1 MLTRF
6 AGVVAATAALFAF
19 TAVADGPDDPYVWL
33 EEIDGPKALEW
44 ARMENARSLG
54 MLEKDPRFATL
65 REEARTILTSPSRLP
80 LGEIHRGAIYNFWQ
94 DEIHLRGVWR
104 RASTDSYRNGKPVW
118 ETLVDFDQ
126 LARDENENWV
136 AGGIVCLEPEH
147 RHCMVELSRGGG
159 DTSTWREFDTT
170 TRRFVPAGFALPEA
184 KSNLDWFDE
193 DTLVVGTDWGAHSLT
208 TSGYARTVKVW
219 RRGTPLPDARTLFD
233 GETADVA
240 VRPFI
245 DHEAGTP
252 QPFIVRGV
260 SFFES
265 EHYYAPGL
273 DTPAKLPLPRNADIQ
288 GVLEGRAIVTL
299 REPWHY
305 GGRFY
310 PNGAIVAYALR
321 GGAAELVFAPR
332 DTQSVGAV
340 GVGETGLVVQY
351 LDNVSGRA
359 ARITR
364 SGEGRWLLQEIAL
377 PENGVVKLVSAGG
390 GTDAALLSFESLT
403 MPPTLRYVTAS
414 NDVENVF
421 TVPAAYDA
429 SDVLVQQRFATSR
442 DGTRIPYF
450 VMGKK
455 AVLARGN
462 APTIQYAYGGFL
474 SATLPVYYEDP
485 SRPQH
490 GALAGKLWVS
500 RGGVLVLC
508 NIRGGSEYGPRW
520 HQAGLR
526 ENRQKVFDDFIAISE
541 DLIRTG
547 VTSRGKL
554 GAIGRSNGGLLM
566 GVVVNQRPDLYGA
579 VVNGV
584 PLFDMKRY
592 TKLGAGASWVAEYGD
607 PDTADWNYMSK
618 WSPYQNLRGRDVRY
632 PPVFFYTSTKD
643 DRVHPAHA
651 RKAAARMQALGH
663 DCLYYEN
670 MEGGHGGTSNQEQL
684 AYRIALEYTFFARQL
699 MGP

>member
-1 MLTRF
+1 
-6 AGVVAATAALFAF
+6 
-19 TAVADGPDDPYVWL
+19 
-33 EEIDGPKALEW
+33 
-44 ARMENARSLG
+44 
-54 MLEKDPRFATL
+54 
-65 REEARTILTSPSRLP
+65 
-80 LGEIHRGAIYNFWQ
+80 
-94 DEIHLRGVWR
+94 
-104 RASTDSYRNGKPVW
+104 
-118 ETLVDFDQ
+118 
-126 LARDENENWV
+126 
-136 AGGIVCLEPEH
+136 
-147 RHCMVELSRGGG
+147 
-159 DTSTWREFDTT
+159 
-170 TRRFVPAGFALPEA
+170 
-184 KSNLDWFDE
+184 
-193 DTLVVGTDWGAHSLT
+193 
-208 TSGYARTVKVW
+208 
-219 RRGTPLPDARTLFD
+219 
-233 GETADVA
+233 
-240 VRPFI
+240 
-245 DHEAGTP
+245 
-252 QPFIVRGV
+252 
-260 SFFES
+260 
-265 EHYYAPGL
+265 
-273 DTPAKLPLPRNADIQ
+273 
-288 GVLEGRAIVTL
+288 
-299 REPWHY
+299 
-305 GGRFY
+305 
-310 PNGAIVAYALR
+310 
-321 GGAAELVFAPR
+321 
-332 DTQSVGAV
+332 V
-340 GVGETGLVVQY
+340 GVGGGLVVQY
-351 LDNVSGRA
+351 LITRFRGA

-364 SGEGRWLLQEIAL
+364 SGEGRWQLQEIAL
-377 PENGVVKLVSAGG
+377 PENGVVKLISAGG

-403 MPPTLRYVTAS
+403 TPPTLRYVTAL

-421 TVPAAYDA
+421 AVPAAYDA

-450 VMGKK
+450 LMGKK
-455 AVLARGN
+455 AVLERGN
-462 APTIQYAYGGFL
+462 APTVQYAYGGFL

-526 ENRQKVFDDFIAISE
+526 ENRQKVFDVFITISE

-651 RKAAARMQALGH
+651 RKAAAKMQALGH